1 MRLDSVVF
9 YVCLVLLA
17 CLLFFSQTIAKV
29 FDISTT
35 SIALIVLCTN
45 FILSLSII
53 KCKVNQKDKGEMT
66 KMTQCKFITYDRD
79 KKLVK
84 FFYDDDE
91 WFKKFVVK
99 LGYDK
104 YSYDQSDLLIFLR
117 IPNITKADIL
127 ELFEFLALSMFWA
140 SRIEADEIMI
150 WTYYID
156 NLDDTLSPNPS
167 KPTYI
172 SEYINIIGQL
182 FLAGYIDFGS
192 YYDNEDRDKIDYPTN
207 LSYYKEDKYQ
217 AWVYFRDNFF
227 YTNRFNR
234 DFDDDIMIYEGKEY
248 STKDCP
254 RRIDKE
260 IGSVLCGYS
269 TMYSDASWDTPK
281 YWSQYNIWVAQT
293 PKGTKYFNEILI
305 PRFYNKYKDLSVEI
319 DEKGNIIRWIGEINR

>member
-1 MRLDSVVF
+1 
-9 YVCLVLLA
+9 
-17 CLLFFSQTIAKV
+17 
-29 FDISTT
+29 
-35 SIALIVLCTN
+35 
-45 FILSLSII
+45 
-53 KCKVNQKDKGEMT
+53 MT

-217 AWVYFRDNFF
+217 AWIYFRDNFF
-227 YTNRFNR
+227 YANKFNR
-234 DFDDDIMIYEGKEY
+234 DLDEE
-248 STKDCP
+248 
-254 RRIDKE
+254 RIADE
-260 IGSVLCGYS
+260 DGYCLLLE
-269 TMYSDASWDTPK
+269 DASWDTPK

>member
-234 DFDDDIMIYEGKEY
+234 DFDEE
-248 STKDCP
+248 
-254 RRIDKE
+254 RIADE
-260 IGSVLCGYS
+260 DGYCLLLE
-269 TMYSDASWDTPK
+269 DASWDTPK